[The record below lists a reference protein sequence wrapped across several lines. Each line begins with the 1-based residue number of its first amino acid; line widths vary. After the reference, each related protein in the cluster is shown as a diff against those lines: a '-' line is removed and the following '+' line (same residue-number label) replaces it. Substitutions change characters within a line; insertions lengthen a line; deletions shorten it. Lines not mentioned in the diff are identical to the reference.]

1 MLEVDMADL
10 YDEENETKPSWWA
23 GGFLA
28 ELYGAHPV
36 LTVFLIIGFCGGAF
50 VGATQGLTAGGLLW
64 LMLGAFIGAAGGVVA
79 ILILWLVLILIGLS
93 G

>member
-1 MLEVDMADL
+1 MTNL
-10 YDEENETKPSWWA
+10 YDEENETKASWWA

-28 ELYGAHPV
+28 ELFAAHPI
-36 LTVFLIIGFCGGAF
+36 LTIFLIIGFCGGAF

-64 LMLGAFIGAAGGVVA
+64 LALGALIGAAGGIVA
-79 ILILWLVLILIGLS
+79 ILILWLVLILIGFA